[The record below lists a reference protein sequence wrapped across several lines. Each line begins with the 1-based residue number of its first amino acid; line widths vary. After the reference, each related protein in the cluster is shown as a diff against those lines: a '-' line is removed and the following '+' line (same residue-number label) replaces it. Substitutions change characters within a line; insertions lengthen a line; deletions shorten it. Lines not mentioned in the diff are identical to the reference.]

1 MNRIATRAFIV
12 LILVL
17 ALAGGM
23 VFFVGEYMAGAE
35 DWVMFSG
42 SPHVYSGSKLR
53 AGAVYDRNGVLL
65 ADLSG
70 ERTYATEEVLRKA
83 TLHWVGDRLGN
94 ISVPAM
100 GYYTQDM
107 LGYDLVNGV
116 YAYGDTKGSLEL
128 TLSSQ
133 LQQTA
138 LEAMGSHIGTLSV
151 YNYKTG
157 ELLCAVTTPTYDP
170 DNVPD
175 IAADTTGAY
184 TGVYVN
190 RFTQSKYIP
199 GSIFKIVTLAAALE
213 TLPEIQQMQFTCTG
227 IYEIDSGDVTCMR
240 PHGTQTIKEAFCNS
254 CNCAFAQIT
263 QLIGKEKLQ
272 RYVQLFGVIDPVNFD
287 GITTVA
293 GNFDVEKAT
302 GEEVAWSG
310 IGQHKDQVNPCAY
323 LRFVGAIANG
333 GAGTKLHVVSN
344 AYAGGK
350 ATYTA
355 KAQREERILS
365 QETVAL
371 LREFMQ
377 NNVDS
382 KYGAENF
389 SGLTVCAKS
398 GTGEVGAD
406 KKPNAMFAGFVADE
420 SYPLAF
426 VVAIEEG
433 GFGADTCVPV
443 ISKVLAACKS
453 EIDSQNP
460 WQ

>member
-17 ALAGGM
+17 ALAGGA
-23 VFFVGEYMAGAE
+23 VFFFGEYMAGAQ

-42 SPHVYSGSKLR
+42 SPHVYSGSKLGNGTVTDR
-53 AGAVYDRNGVLL
+53 DGALL

-70 ERTYATEEVLRKA
+70 DRTYAAEEAVRKA
-83 TLHWVGDRLGN
+83 TLHWVGDRPGN
-94 ISVPAM
+94 ISAPAISR
-100 GYYTQDM
+100 YTQDM

-116 YAYGDTKGSLEL
+116 YAYGDTTGSLTL

-133 LQQTA
+133 LQKTA
-138 LEAMGSHIGTLSV
+138 LEAMSSHVGTLAV
-151 YNYKTG
+151 YNYETG

-175 IAADTTGAY
+175 IDGDTTGAY

-213 TLPEIQQMQFTCTG
+213 TMPQIQEHTFTCTG
-227 IYEIDSGDVTCMR
+227 TYEINSGDITCMR
-240 PHGTQTIKEAFCNS
+240 PHGTQTLKEAFCNS
-254 CNCAFAQIT
+254 CNCAFAQVT
-263 QLIGKEKLQ
+263 ELIGKDKLL
-272 RYVQLFGVIDPVNFD
+272 RYVELFGVVEAVSFD
-287 GITTVA
+287 GITTVQ
-293 GNFDVEKAT
+293 GNFDLNNAT
-302 GEEVAWSG
+302 GEEIAWSG

-333 GAGTKLHVVSN
+333 GVGTKMHVVSKTR
-344 AYAGGK
+344 AGSK
-350 ATYTA
+350 VTYTA
-355 KAQREERILS
+355 KTQKEDRILS
-365 QETVAL
+365 SDTVKL
-371 LREFMQ
+371 LREYMQ

-389 SGLTVCAKS
+389 AGLTVCAKS
-398 GTGEVGAD
+398 GTGEVGAE
-406 KKPNAMFAGFVADE
+406 KRPNAMFTGFVADE
-420 SYPLAF
+420 AYPLAF
-426 VVAIEEG
+426 IVAIEEG

-443 ISKVLAACKS
+443 ISQVLAACKTAMDTGA
-453 EIDSQNP
+453 I
-460 WQ
+460 